1 MADFKRNIMRIKQI
15 NVKAPGFRTGAFTLI
30 ELLVVI
36 AIIAI
41 LAAMLLPAL
50 AKAKEKAKRI
60 NCVSN
65 LRQWGLALQMY
76 GSDNSDGIPADG
88 YSASDPGDRSGGSQW
103 CGPGPSGTPTDPL
116 AWFNLLPP
124 LLAEQTLAYYYNA
137 MTVGPTRGT
146 SNAKAT
152 EYMPFP
158 GGKGRMWECP
168 SASMSTAT
176 ILHILQPAANQTL
189 PGGAGFFSYAMNI
202 DLKRDSD
209 GTTVMPNQRMPK
221 LSSLHNP
228 SATVFMFDM
237 VFDPATEVVNAH
249 PEYNSVNPAGRQN
262 SFASRHSK
270 GGVINFTDGHADYF
284 KTSYVQNNGVASS
297 GGEGEPLLPDVIWD
311 PPYRLSN

>member
-1 MADFKRNIMRIKQI
+1 MMRIKRY
-15 NVKAPGFRTGAFTLI
+15 NVKAPGCWTGAFTLI

-76 GSDNSDGIPADG
+76 GADNSDGMPCDG
-88 YSASDPGDRSGGSQW
+88 YSAYDPTSRSGGSQW
-103 CGPGPSGTPTDPL
+103 CGPGPDGTPADPL

-124 LLAEQTLAYYYNA
+124 LLSEKTLWTYYNA
-137 MTVGPTRGT
+137 MTGGPTRGV
-146 SNAKAT
+146 SAAKAT
-152 EYMPFP
+152 QYMPFP
-158 GGKGRMWECP
+158 GGKGPIWECP

-176 ILHILQPAANQTL
+176 ILKILKPADGAAALGL

-202 DLKRDSD
+202 DLKRDGD
-209 GTTVMPNQRMPK
+209 GTTPLPYQRMPK
-221 LSSLHNP
+221 LSSFHNP
-228 SATVFMFDM
+228 SATVFMFDI
-237 VFDPATEVVNAH
+237 VFDPATEVVNTH

-262 SFASRHSK
+262 SFASRHTK
-270 GGVINFTDGHADYF
+270 GGVVNFIDGHATYF
-284 KTSYVQNNGVASS
+284 KTSYIQNNGVGSD
-297 GGEGEPLLPDVIWD
+297 GGEHEPMLPDVIWD
-311 PPYRLSN
+311 PPYR

>member
-1 MADFKRNIMRIKQI
+1 MMQI
-15 NVKAPGFRTGAFTLI
+15 ERFNVKAPGCRTGAFTLI

-76 GSDNSDGIPADG
+76 ASDNNDGIPADG
-88 YSASDPGDRSGGSQW
+88 YSAYDPTSRSGGSQW

-124 LLAEQTLAYYYNA
+124 LMADQTLAYYYNA
-137 MTVGPTRGT
+137 MNSGPTRGI
-146 SNAKAT
+146 SKAKAT
-152 EYMPFP
+152 QYMPFP

-168 SASMSTAT
+168 GASMSTAT
-176 ILHILQPAANQTL
+176 ILNILQPADGTAAQGL

-209 GTTVMPNQRMPK
+209 GTTPMPNQRMPK
-221 LSSLHNP
+221 LASLHNP
-228 SATVFMFDM
+228 SATAFMFDM
-237 VFDPATEVVNAH
+237 VFDPATEIVNSH

-262 SFASRHSK
+262 SYASRHSK
-270 GGVINFTDGHADYF
+270 GGVINFIDGHAAYF
-284 KTSYVQNNGVASS
+284 KTSYIQSNPSNGGSS
-297 GGEGEPLLPDVIWD
+297 ATSEPLLPDVIWN
-311 PPYRLSN
+311 PPYRLNN

>member
-1 MADFKRNIMRIKQI
+1 MRIKQI
-15 NVKAPGFRTGAFTLI
+15 NVKASGFKTGAFTLI

-76 GSDNSDGIPADG
+76 ASDNNDGIPADG
-88 YSASDPGDRSGGSQW
+88 YSASDPASRSGGSQW

-116 AWFNLLPP
+116 AWFNELPP
-124 LLAEQTLAYYYNA
+124 LLAEKTLATYYNA
-137 MTVGPTRGT
+137 MSSGPTRGT
-146 SNAKAT
+146 SAAKAT
-152 EYMPFP
+152 QYLPFP
-158 GGKGRMWECP
+158 GGKGPVWECP

-176 ILHILQPAANQTL
+176 ILKTLQPADDSPNGL
-189 PGGAGFFSYAMNI
+189 PGGTGFFSYAMNI

-209 GTTVMPNQRMPK
+209 GTTVMPYQRMPK
-221 LSSLHNP
+221 LASLHNP

-237 VFDPATEVVNAH
+237 VFDPATEIVNAH

-270 GGVINFTDGHADYF
+270 GGVINFTDGHANYF
-284 KTSYVQNNGVASS
+284 KTSYIQNNGVSSS
-297 GGEGEPLLPDVIWD
+297 GGEYEPLLPDVIWD

>member
-1 MADFKRNIMRIKQI
+1 MRIKQI
-15 NVKAPGFRTGAFTLI
+15 NVKAPGFKTGAFTLI

-41 LAAMLLPAL
+41 LAALLLPAL

-76 GSDNSDGIPADG
+76 ATDNSDAIPADG
-88 YSASDPGDRSGGSQW
+88 YSAYDPNSRSSQAW

-124 LLAEQTLAYYYNA
+124 LLAEQTLATYYNA
-137 MTVGPTRGT
+137 MTGGPSRGT
-146 SNAKAT
+146 SAAKAT
-152 EYMPFP
+152 QYMPFP

-176 ILHILQPAANQTL
+176 ILNILKPSDSSPIGI
-189 PGGAGFFSYAMNI
+189 PGGTGFFSYAMNI
-202 DLKRDSD
+202 DLERDGD
-209 GTTVMPNQRMPK
+209 GTTPMPNQQMPK

-228 SATVFMFDM
+228 TATVFMFDI
-237 VFDPATEVVNAH
+237 VFDPATEIVNSH

-270 GGVINFTDGHADYF
+270 GGIINFTDGHANYF

-311 PPYRLSN
+311 PPYRLNN